1 MLLVSFWHIIVSR
14 NTNSAISFMNMF
26 GSGVYGLIG
35 IWLLFYPLAG
45 YLADVRYGRYKV
57 VTFGLKTI
65 WLGIVTVV
73 IISCLVWLG

>member
-1 MLLVSFWHIIVSR
+1 MDSL
-14 NTNSAISFMNMF
+14 A
-26 GSGVYGLIG
+26 

-65 WLGIVTVV
+65 WLGILTF
-73 IISCLVWLG
+73 IISTIVSCSMLWLGQWA